1 MFLLDAASGGFVMAF
16 GDFFWV
22 EMIYS
27 AFGSFVG
34 FFIALFADSRM
45 DKKNEEK
52 RLLAIRK
59 SIKSELLG
67 IKESLIRIIEED
79 NSYGNPVGILN
90 NTLEAE
96 CIVWDSVKNSDT
108 FIELIC
114 EKSEEYSILITIYNN
129 LGYLNRYED
138 KYDMMLINNSHYDR
152 EAIVSD
158 IRNLRSTIVK
168 NIEEYEVGFLEK

>member
-1 MFLLDAASGGFVMAF
+1 MFLLEAVNEGFTIAF

-34 FFIALFADSRM
+34 FFIALFADSQM
-45 DKKNEEK
+45 DRKNEKK

-59 SIKSELLG
+59 SIKAELLG
-67 IKESLIRIIEED
+67 IKENLIQIIDAD
-79 NSYGNPVGILN
+79 NASGNPIGILN
-90 NTLEAE
+90 NTLEVE

-114 EKSEEYSILITIYNN
+114 EKEQEYSILITIYNN

-138 KYDMMLINNSHYDR
+138 KYDMMLINDSGYDR
-152 EAIVSD
+152 AAIVHD
-158 IRNLRSTIVK
+158 IRTLRGEIIR
-168 NIEEYEVGFLEK
+168 NIEEYEKAFLE